1 MFNPGLS
8 WGMSTSDLWQEQKES
23 NSLEKLSK
31 HLATTS
37 SFNALM
43 VPCKYEW
50 QRPKFMQSAVP
61 ARLGTAELWA
71 FIHES
76 YLFPKKEDLTGRKEL
91 ETL

>member
-1 MFNPGLS
+1 
-8 WGMSTSDLWQEQKES
+8 
-23 NSLEKLSK
+23 
-31 HLATTS
+31 
-37 SFNALM
+37 M

-76 YLFPKKEDLTGRKEL
+76 YLLPKKEDLTGRKEL